1 MMLKKEILSRKDIS
15 LIFKDVISDYVF
27 RYENGIKD
35 SDSIYSYARVKHSY
49 THDKA
54 IAYTIAYIYRD
65 NTPDYI
71 FNRMTYS
78 CMDDMKRLID
88 MVDNISSDDKSL
100 ELFVINNSKESMRRI
115 YRRYTYCDF
124 DIKDGII

>member
-1 MMLKKEILSRKDIS
+1 MLKKESLSRKDIS
-15 LIFKDVISDYVF
+15 LIFKDVITDYEF
-27 RYENGIKD
+27 RYENGIED
-35 SDSIYSYARVKHSY
+35 SDSIYNYARVKHSY

-65 NTPDYI
+65 NIPDYI

-115 YRRYTYCDF
+115 YHNFTHCNF
-124 DIKDGII
+124 DIKEDII